1 MAGGSLGLLN
11 VPLKDLCIHSPGS
24 GAKARDFLFTKAT
37 IEGGVVIIEKN
48 VPVPTRTNKSNSKHR
63 KLNTLIETWEVG
75 DSVAFKLLK
84 KPKGY
89 DKTFRS
95 PEAFAVIQKAKKA
108 GQKIT
113 SRTIHEEGVVRIWR
127 IE

>member
-1 MAGGSLGLLN
+1 MADGSLGLLN

-24 GAKARDFLFTKAT
+24 GAKAGDFLFTKAT

-48 VPVPTRTNKSNSKHR
+48 VPVPARIIKGNIKHR
-63 KLNTLIETWEVG
+63 KINTIIETWEVG

-84 KPKGY
+84 KPRGSAKSFY
-89 DKTFRS
+89 P
-95 PEAFAVIQKAKKA
+95 PEVHAVNAKAKRA
-108 GQKIT
+108 GQKT
-113 SRTIHEEGVVRIWR
+113 KSRTIHNEEVVRIWR

>member
-1 MAGGSLGLLN
+1 M
-11 VPLKDLCIHSPGS
+11 IHQSNFE
-24 GAKARDFLFTKAT
+24 R
-37 IEGGVVIIEKN
+37 GVVIIEKN
-48 VPVPTRTNKSNSKHR
+48 VPVPTRTNKSNSKHK

-84 KPKGY
+84 KRKGY
-89 DKTFRS
+89 AKTFRS
-95 PEAFAVIQKAKKA
+95 PEAFAVIQKARKA

-113 SRTIHEEGVVRIWR
+113 SRTIHDEGIVRIWR

>member
-1 MAGGSLGLLN
+1 MAGGSLG
-11 VPLKDLCIHSPGS
+11 VSDRSPEGPLHHSPGS
-24 GAKARDFLFTKAT
+24 GAKARDFLFTKAN

>member
-1 MAGGSLGLLN
+1 MADGSLGLLN

-24 GAKARDFLFTKAT
+24 GAKARDFLFTKAN

-48 VPVPTRTNKSNSKHR
+48 VPVPTRTNKSNSKHK
-63 KLNTLIETWEVG
+63 KLNTLLETWEVG

-89 DKTFRS
+89 AKTFYS
-95 PEAFAVIQKAKKA
+95 LEALALIQKAKKA
-108 GQKIT
+108 GQKIR
-113 SRTIHEEGVVRIWR
+113 SRTINDEGVVRIWR